1 MKTGRFLWKNV
12 CYGNGK
18 ASSVLLYIEVMIC
31 YKERLFMIFDT
42 FDHYTV
48 YLGLNPA
55 LDAAL
60 QTLAQQLQQPFD
72 PEKEQL
78 AGGGWFFG
86 TQYGTR
92 ARTELKAEAHQ
103 KYIDVMAA
111 ADGEETIYWK
121 PVSELQTV
129 LAPYDPEIEALLAGV
144 DSDAIPLRL
153 HPGRFVVFFPEDAH
167 APGGMSGTQSSTI
180 KKYIAKVPI

>member
-1 MKTGRFLWKNV
+1 
-12 CYGNGK
+12 
-18 ASSVLLYIEVMIC
+18 
-31 YKERLFMIFDT
+31 MIFDT

-72 PEKEQL
+72 PETEQL

-129 LAPYDPEIEALLAGV
+129 FAP
-144 DSDAIPLRL
+144 
-153 HPGRFVVFFPEDAH
+153 
-167 APGGMSGTQSSTI
+167 
-180 KKYIAKVPI
+180 

>member
-1 MKTGRFLWKNV
+1 
-12 CYGNGK
+12 
-18 ASSVLLYIEVMIC
+18 
-31 YKERLFMIFDT
+31 
-42 FDHYTV
+42 
-48 YLGLNPA
+48 
-55 LDAAL
+55 
-60 QTLAQQLQQPFD
+60 
-72 PEKEQL
+72 
-78 AGGGWFFG
+78 
-86 TQYGTR
+86 
-92 ARTELKAEAHQ
+92 
-103 KYIDVMAA
+103 MAA

-180 KKYIAKVPI
+180 KNILQRFRSEFPGLLPGCPQDGQPGLFYACANCSANRSASFISNFRRIIFPSNRDRLLLPRQLTTRLSSFP

>member
-1 MKTGRFLWKNV
+1 
-12 CYGNGK
+12 
-18 ASSVLLYIEVMIC
+18 
-31 YKERLFMIFDT
+31 MIFDT

-86 TQYGTR
+86 IQYGTR

>member
-1 MKTGRFLWKNV
+1 
-12 CYGNGK
+12 
-18 ASSVLLYIEVMIC
+18 
-31 YKERLFMIFDT
+31 MIFDT

-92 ARTELKAEAHQ
+92 ARTELKAEALLKQVPFWH
-103 KYIDVMAA
+103 ICHRIFVIRSLTHAA
-111 ADGEETIYWK
+111 HFH
-121 PVSELQTV
+121 L
-129 LAPYDPEIEALLAGV
+129 PYH
-144 DSDAIPLRL
+144 SCR
-153 HPGRFVVFFPEDAH
+153 R
-167 APGGMSGTQSSTI
+167 
-180 KKYIAKVPI
+180 

>member
-1 MKTGRFLWKNV
+1 
-12 CYGNGK
+12 
-18 ASSVLLYIEVMIC
+18 
-31 YKERLFMIFDT
+31 MIFDT

-86 TQYGTR
+86 TQYGT
-92 ARTELKAEAHQ
+92 A
-103 KYIDVMAA
+103 
-111 ADGEETIYWK
+111 
-121 PVSELQTV
+121 SC
-129 LAPYDPEIEALLAGV
+129 
-144 DSDAIPLRL
+144 S
-153 HPGRFVVFFPEDAH
+153 F
-167 APGGMSGTQSSTI
+167 SGSNGC
-180 KKYIAKVPI
+180 

>member
-1 MKTGRFLWKNV
+1 
-12 CYGNGK
+12 
-18 ASSVLLYIEVMIC
+18 
-31 YKERLFMIFDT
+31 MIFDT

-121 PVSELQTV
+121 PVSELQTC
-129 LAPYDPEIEALLAGV
+129 LLYT
-144 DSDAIPLRL
+144 SDAAD
-153 HPGRFVVFFPEDAH
+153 E
-167 APGGMSGTQSSTI
+167 
-180 KKYIAKVPI
+180 

>member
-1 MKTGRFLWKNV
+1 
-12 CYGNGK
+12 
-18 ASSVLLYIEVMIC
+18 
-31 YKERLFMIFDT
+31 MIFDT

-60 QTLAQQLQQPFD
+60 QTLAQQLQQPFAL
-72 PEKEQL
+72 EKEQL

-144 DSDAIPLRL
+144 DRDRKS
-153 HPGRFVVFFPEDAH
+153 VV
-167 APGGMSGTQSSTI
+167 
-180 KKYIAKVPI
+180 

>member
-1 MKTGRFLWKNV
+1 
-12 CYGNGK
+12 
-18 ASSVLLYIEVMIC
+18 
-31 YKERLFMIFDT
+31 MIFDT

-167 APGGMSGTQSSTI
+167 APGGISGTQSSDFI
-180 KKYIAKVPI
+180 FCCEKLPIQQLPMPSSAALSSI

>member
-1 MKTGRFLWKNV
+1 
-12 CYGNGK
+12 
-18 ASSVLLYIEVMIC
+18 
-31 YKERLFMIFDT
+31 MIFDT

-60 QTLAQQLQQPFD
+60 QTLAQQLQQPFAL
-72 PEKEQL
+72 EKEQL

-111 ADGEETIYWK
+111 RRRRGNNLLEARQRTADRSCA
-121 PVSELQTV
+121 V
-129 LAPYDPEIEALLAGV
+129 
-144 DSDAIPLRL
+144 
-153 HPGRFVVFFPEDAH
+153 
-167 APGGMSGTQSSTI
+167 
-180 KKYIAKVPI
+180 